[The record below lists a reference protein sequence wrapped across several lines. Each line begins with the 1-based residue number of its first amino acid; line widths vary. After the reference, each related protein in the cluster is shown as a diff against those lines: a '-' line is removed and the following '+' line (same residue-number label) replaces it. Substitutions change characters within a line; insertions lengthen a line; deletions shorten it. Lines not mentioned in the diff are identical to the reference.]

1 MEIEFLLLIVSV
13 LFFVSILVSKAG
25 NWLGVPVLLLF
36 LAVGML
42 FGTDGL
48 RLLDFNNIK
57 AANMIGTLSL
67 CAILFS
73 GGLDTKYKEI
83 KPVLAP
89 GVVLATLGVLIT
101 ALTTG
106 LILYL
111 LMGNRG
117 GVVGTVIGCML
128 LASTMSS
135 TDSASVFSILRSK
148 GLNLKHNLRPTLEME
163 SGSNDPMAY
172 VMTITFISLV
182 MQGGSPNY
190 WSAIGVL
197 ITQLIIGTV
206 AGLVLGQCMVG
217 LINRINIDNVSF
229 YPILVLTGCF
239 FVFSV
244 THYLHGNSYLAVYLA
259 GLIVGNSKFVHK
271 RSTRSFFEGISWLC
285 QLTMFLTL
293 GLLVNPSELKSV
305 LVPGLIISVVMI
317 FVTRPLSVF
326 VSLAFF
332 RQYGFRDKVFVSWV
346 GLRGAVPIIFAILC
360 KASGI
365 PDSDT
370 IFNIVFLCT
379 LVSLIVQ
386 GTTLSPMARWLGVSE
401 PPEQKPKMDNF
412 DIEFPEEIK
421 SAASEIEITRI
432 MLSGGSR
439 LMDLGMPEKTLAIM
453 VKRDDNYFVPTG
465 VTQLHEGDRLMI
477 LTDNQEALEATLKH
491 LNTKRN
497 RTHIQ
502 R

>member
-1 MEIEFLLLIVSV
+1 MIT
-13 LFFVSILVSKAG
+13 FF
-25 NWLGVPVLLLF
+25 
-36 LAVGML
+36 
-42 FGTDGL
+42 
-48 RLLDFNNIK
+48 
-57 AANMIGTLSL
+57 
-67 CAILFS
+67 FS
-73 GGLDTKYKEI
+73 DK
-83 KPVLAP
+83 
-89 GVVLATLGVLIT
+89 
-101 ALTTG
+101 
-106 LILYL
+106 
-111 LMGNRG
+111 
-117 GVVGTVIGCML
+117 VINKVIPN
-128 LASTMSS
+128 S
-135 TDSASVFSILRSK
+135 R
-148 GLNLKHNLRPTLEME
+148 
-163 SGSNDPMAY
+163 
-172 VMTITFISLV
+172 TITFISLV
-182 MQGGSPNY
+182 LQGGSPNY

-229 YPILVLTGCF
+229 YPILVLTGCS

-332 RQYGFRDKVFVSWV
+332 RQYGFKDKVFVSWV
-346 GLRGAVPIIFAILC
+346 GLRGAVPIILAILC

-379 LVSLIVQ
+379 LVSLILQ
-386 GTTLSPMARWLGVSE
+386 GTSLSPMARWLGVSE
-401 PPEQKPKMDNF
+401 PPDEKPRIDNF

-453 VKRDDNYFVPTG
+453 VKRGDNYFVPTG
-465 VTQLHEGDRLMI
+465 VTQLHVGDKLMI
-477 LTDNQEALEATLKH
+477 LTDNQEALDATLKH
-491 LNTKRN
+491 LNTKRSKT
-497 RTHIQ
+497 R
-502 R
+502 RRR